1 MRWVALYGLTS
12 NRERWFHGTF
22 SAFVGFDEIF
32 LAWMPWIFDRFAW
45 YGLWGLWRFDGI
57 FRWSSVWRN
66 FFVWT
71 DVQFHGIFLQN
82 RGSFQWRGSK
92 RRLTLIWRNSFG
104 VRRFDE
110 IFFFVWLTFGYEVT
124 TRLWSWL
131 DRRSMFQA
139 RDHESV
145 TLTGFQR
152 RFDGIFLFSFY
163 VRWFGVIFRPAW
175 DHDSIRFDGAPT
187 TSAMIWRN
195 FFLNS
200 WQ

>member
-1 MRWVALYGLTS
+1 MG
-12 NRERWFHGTF
+12 WFQH
-22 SAFVGFDEIF
+22 
-32 LAWMPWIFDRFAW
+32 
-45 YGLWGLWRFDGI
+45 
-57 FRWSSVWRN
+57 FRVVSSSIWRN
-66 FFVWT
+66 FWLRLEVSRT
-71 DVQFHGIFLQN
+71 HGSDFTEFFPQN

-152 RFDGIFLFSFY
+152 RRFDEFFLFSFSFSPAT
-163 VRWFGVIFRPAW
+163 RWVALYGRTWINFTYFSVSWSKFRSWYRWRA
-175 DHDSIRFDGAPT
+175 IV
-187 TSAMIWRN
+187 SAMRWAALWGRRTWIN
-195 FFLNS
+195 FT
-200 WQ
+200 